1 MPIKKVSL
9 EEAMEKKDEILTGTN
24 LPKDEDIDYSD
35 IPEIDFNKIDWSQVK
50 VCPPGTKEKITIRID
65 KDVLS
70 WFRKNNKYQK
80 LMNKVLRSFYEA
92 NRDK

>member
-9 EEAMEKKDEILTGTN
+9 EEMLKNKEEILQGIN
-24 LPKDEDIDYSD
+24 LPEDKDIDYSD
-35 IPEIDFNKIDWSQVK
+35 IPETDFNAIDWSQVK
-50 VCPPGTKEKITIRID
+50 VCPPATKEKITIRID